1 MNYKILYDKPGRL
14 RLRLGQAAFT
24 REEGYGIEKL
34 LYGLEGILSVSTTPI
49 NGGLLITYE
58 EENREN
64 ILNVIE
70 GLSKTSL
77 PVAAP
82 GESSIDRE
90 LYETFAKKVVDILAK
105 NMVIKNLF
113 PNPIRNMMTIYRSIK
128 YLRNGMNSLSS
139 GAINVDVLDATAIGV
154 SIGQGNYS
162 TANSIML
169 LLSIAAMLE
178 DYTTKKVKNA
188 LIHSLAIKTD
198 KVWRMEDD
206 TEVSRQ
212 LSEIR
217 AGDIIVVRTGS
228 IIPVD
233 GIVISGE
240 ALVNESSLTGESTAV
255 MKSSSATVYA
265 GSVVE
270 EGSINIEVKA
280 IDGDTHVH
288 KIVELIEQS
297 EDIKA
302 QVQSRAEK
310 LADSIVPYSFLAS
323 IGIFMVTGNVS
334 KALSILMVDYSC
346 AIKLSTHISVI
357 SAMHEASSNNI
368 MVKGGKYLEAF
379 AEADT
384 IVFDKTGTLTTATP
398 KVAQIIPF
406 RDYTEEYVLR
416 TAACIEEHFPHS
428 VARAIVKKA
437 EEEDLHHNEEH
448 AEVEYVVAHGIAT
461 RLEGKHTIIGSYHFV
476 VEDEGVNITKK
487 QKEIIQNMCKGYSII
502 YLAKGKTLAGA
513 ICIEDPPREEAKDV
527 INSLRKLGVDNILML
542 TGDSENAAEAVAR
555 ELGIT
560 DYRSE
565 VLPVEKSI
573 IVQKYKDKGH
583 RVIMVGDGV
592 NDSPALSISD
602 ASVSMKDSSDIARE
616 VSDVVLLSNDLK
628 KIITLRHISRG
639 LICKINRNYQ
649 LIVGF
654 NSTLILLGLL
664 GAITPTTSALLHNL
678 STMFLG
684 VNSMKPLLKK

>member
-34 LYGLEGILSVSTTPI
+34 LYGLEGVLSVSTTPI

-82 GESSIDRE
+82 GELSIDRE

-105 NMVIKNLF
+105 NIVIKNLF

-476 VEDEGVNITKK
+476 VEDEGVKITKK
-487 QKEIIQNMCKGYSII
+487 QKEIIQNTCKGYSII

-542 TGDSENAAEAVAR
+542 TGDSENAAEAVAK

-573 IVQKYKDKGH
+573 IIQEYKDKGH
-583 RVIMVGDGV
+583 RVIMIGDGV

-639 LICKINRNYQ
+639 LIYKINRNYQ